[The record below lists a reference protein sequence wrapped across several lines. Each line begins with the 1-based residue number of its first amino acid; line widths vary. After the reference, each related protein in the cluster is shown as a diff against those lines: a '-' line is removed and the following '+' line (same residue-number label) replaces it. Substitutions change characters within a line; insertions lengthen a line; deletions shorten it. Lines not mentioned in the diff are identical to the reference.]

1 MKFSTLYYLDRRFDR
16 LERLLGAVINK
27 ERHILMDLNTIQT
40 KVNDNGDVE
49 ASAIILLG
57 QLSDLIRA
65 GANDPA
71 QMQAIADKL
80 DTDKT
85 ALAAAIVANTPAEPP
100 TPKPNP

>member
-16 LERLLGAVINK
+16 LERLLGVVLNK

-40 KVNDNGDVE
+40 KVNENGDVE

-65 GANDPA
+65 GANDPV

-80 DTDKT
+80 DVDKA
-85 ALAAAIVANTPAEPP
+85 ALAAAIVANTPAA
-100 TPKPNP
+100 TP

>member
-16 LERLLGAVINK
+16 LERLLGVVLNK
-27 ERHILMDLNTIQT
+27 ERHILMDLTTIQN

-65 GANDPA
+65 GAQDPVK
-71 QMQAIADKL
+71 MQAIADKL
-80 DTDKT
+80 DADKE
-85 ALAAAIVANTPAEPP
+85 ALAAAIVANTPAAP
-100 TPKPNP
+100 TP

>member
-16 LERLLGAVINK
+16 LERLLGSVLNK

-65 GANDPA
+65 GAQDPV

-80 DTDKT
+80 DTDKA
-85 ALAAAIVANTPAEPP
+85 ALAAAIVANTPAG
-100 TPKPNP
+100 PKPA